1 MKFTINKAAADLPSI
16 QLIKEALNEFKET
29 SGLAIN
35 PIKES
40 SLLCCCVLRVW
51 ESDFGMP
58 PIPDKLNLKDCQPLI
73 DKMVA
78 KISS

>member
-1 MKFTINKAAADLPSI
+1 MKFTINNAAADLPSI

-51 ESDFGMP
+51 ESNFGLQF
-58 PIPDKLNLKDCQPLI
+58 KEG
-73 DKMVA
+73 
-78 KISS
+78 